1 MNKKTLKLMFS
12 LSIIIFSI
20 ACGGS
25 EEQDLTTEDGGVL
38 KSRIINP
45 YNTHSVSD
53 FEIAGL
59 KKPKSLQADA
69 IDKKTGEPITP
80 GAKEIY
86 LGFYKSSLGP
96 KDVEIRIYES
106 HDEALTYGVPSA
118 EKTISTVVA
127 FTNALIETTSAE
139 SATSTAGYGA
149 YVVLG
154 NTIMIC
160 QSQIEVCDE
169 LIASLK

>member
-45 YNTHSVSD
+45 DNTHSVSD

-149 YVVLG
+149 YVVIG

>member
-1 MNKKTLKLMFS
+1 MIKKTLKLSFS

-20 ACGGS
+20 ACGSS

-38 KSRIINP
+38 KSRVINP
-45 YNTHSVSD
+45 SDIHTISD

-69 IDKKTGEPITP
+69 VDKKTGEQITP
-80 GAKEIY
+80 SATEIY

-96 KDVEIRIYES
+96 KDIEIRIYES
-106 HDEALTYGVPSA
+106 HDDAITYGVPSA

-149 YVVLG
+149 YVVIG

-169 LIASLK
+169 LITSLK